1 MIQRLSP
8 AKSSR
13 PLAIAESMV
22 ATLIWAS
29 SFIIAQYGM
38 GHIGPL
44 TMAGLRYP
52 LAGLLMLP
60 FLFRGQQS
68 IRHLSAALW
77 GRLFGI
83 GLFAHALGNGAIFFA
98 FNYLSATTLTF
109 VSCFLPIPVLLIG
122 IVQLGEFPSLV
133 QLIGLVITLVGSSM
147 FFSGGLSGGEWI
159 GIVVAS
165 FGLICFSYST
175 ILSRGIARHQQTS
188 TLALTALPLI
198 FGGLPLLGGALLVE
212 GLPTLTPLVWGVVIA
227 LAVLNTVVAYSLYYH
242 SMQVLT
248 AFESNIFLNL
258 APLGTAVL
266 AWYLFGEKLGLLS
279 VVGIVIVIIG
289 VTLVQWQPQGVRLV
303 SAQTSENAATNYT
316 N

>member
-1 MIQRLSP
+1 LSRV
-8 AKSSR
+8 KSSR
-13 PLAIAESMV
+13 PLAIAESIV

-29 SFIIAQYGM
+29 SFIIAHYGL

-60 FLFRGQQS
+60 FLFYGKQS
-68 IRHLSAALW
+68 IRHLSAKLW

-109 VSCFLPIPVLLIG
+109 VSCFLPVPVLLIG
-122 IVQLGEFPSLV
+122 IIQLGETPSLI
-133 QLIGLVITLVGSSM
+133 QLIGLVITLVGSSL
-147 FFSGGLSGGEWI
+147 FFSSGLSGGEWI
-159 GIVVAS
+159 GIIVAL
-165 FGLICFSYST
+165 FGLVCFSYST
-175 ILSRGIARHQQTS
+175 ILSRGIARQHQTS

-198 FGGLPLLGGALLVE
+198 FGGLPLLGGALLAE
-212 GLPTLTPLVWGVVIA
+212 GVPKLTPFVWEVVIA
-227 LAVLNTVVAYSLYYH
+227 LAVLNTVLAYSLYNH

-248 AFESNIFLNL
+248 AFETNIFLNL

-266 AWYLFGEKLGLLS
+266 AWYLFGEKLGFVS
-279 VVGIVIVIIG
+279 IIGMVIVIIG
-289 VTLVQWQPQGVRLV
+289 VTLVQWRPRAAAQPVATP
-303 SAQTSENAATNYT
+303 SPESMATN
-316 N
+316 